1 MLTRNKR
8 SQSGS
13 TTQQLTSNALLSFLV
28 IVKRALHYGSS
39 PRIRKSIRINGIPI
53 TENGLLSGNLAYGRS
68 GGPWAGSS
76 VSGYQHA
83 DFCPTRL
90 RRKLNRDWRIGRYG
104 AGIGEQKNAL

>member
-28 IVKRALHYGSS
+28 IGNCALHYGSS
-39 PRIRKSIRINGIPI
+39 PRIRKSVRINGIPI

-83 DFCPTRL
+83 DFYPTPL
-90 RRKLNRDWRIGRYG
+90 RRKLNRDYWSGRFN
-104 AGIGEQKNAL
+104 ARIGEQKNAL